1 MTLRELLTRRAIE
14 QLPEQHQ
21 IPFEQAW
28 HTWWMNP
35 RKRSGFRLSR
45 AGFTVMTEILELE
58 HWRIDVPRLSL
69 NNILELD
76 QKLETPYYIDQKA
89 RDLVLFGSRDAV
101 MANLHGD
108 VVRWIQLMSRR
119 DSQ

>member
-1 MTLRELLTRRAIE
+1 MTPREHLTRRVLE
-14 QLPEQHQ
+14 QLPSEHQ
-21 IPFEQAW
+21 TSFDQAW

-35 RKRSGFRLSR
+35 RARGGFRLSR
-45 AGFTVMTEILELE
+45 VGFAIMTDVLELE

-69 NNILELD
+69 NNVLELD

-101 MANLHGD
+101 MANLYGD
-108 VVRWIQLMSRR
+108 VVRWINLMGRR
-119 DSQ
+119 ES

>member
-1 MTLRELLTRRAIE
+1 MTTREQLTRRALE
-14 QLPEQHQ
+14 LLPQQHQ
-21 IPFEQAW
+21 IPFDQAR
-28 HTWWMNP
+28 HTWWMNT
-35 RKRSGFRLSR
+35 RRRGGFRLSR

-58 HWRIDVPRLSL
+58 HWRIDIPRLSL
-69 NNILELD
+69 NNILQFD

-89 RDLVLFGSRDAV
+89 GDLVLFGSREAV